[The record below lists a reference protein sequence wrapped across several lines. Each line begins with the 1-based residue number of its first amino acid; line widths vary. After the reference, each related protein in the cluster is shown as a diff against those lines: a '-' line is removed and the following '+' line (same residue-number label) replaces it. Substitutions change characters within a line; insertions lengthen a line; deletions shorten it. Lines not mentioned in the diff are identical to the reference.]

1 MEIIRGIH
9 NLKPRHRGCVVT
21 MGNFD
26 GVHLGHQL
34 ILQQVKARSEEMG
47 APSLLICFEPQ
58 PKEFFDAY
66 NAPARLTRFRE
77 KVGLLAEYGVDL
89 VLCLKFDEITRSM
102 SPQAFISLL
111 VDDLQLKALF
121 AGDDARFGNDRSGD
135 FDLLTAA
142 GKKSGFEV
150 TNLYTLT
157 VDAER
162 VSSTRIRECLAN
174 GDFKLA
180 EQLLGRPYSITG
192 KVVYG
197 RQLGRTLDAPTA
209 NIQLHRDRAPIDGVY
224 AVEIQGLDKTLTGV
238 ANVGVRPTLDETTLK
253 PILEV
258 HIFDFAGTIYGKTV
272 KVIFCA
278 KIRDEKKFTGLEA
291 LKIAIREDML
301 VARQFFKDGSL

>member
-135 FDLLTAA
+135 FDLLTTA

-301 VARQFFKDGSL
+301 VARQYFKDGSL